1 MIWETRH
8 HAVRGITLI
17 MWLQT
22 RKDMQGQQ
30 VVPESSSTQHQ
41 TVETSL
47 SIFLMCWVVLRRPG
61 SAVAQMTLEEVSQ
74 FGSVWR
80 RLGYRP
86 MELLGVIGTLGSEQE
101 QEVEPLRMFPWRRN
115 TLLFS
120 VSWLLQAAF
129 LSCGLLQWDTAFK
142 PTGSSHDRSKPWG
155 KISIFT

>member
-17 MWLQT
+17 MRLQT

-74 FGSVWR
+74 FGSVWW

-115 TLLFS
+115 TLLCFLAAARS
-120 VSWLLQAAF
+120 VPQLRASTVRHCLQTNRVKSWQIK
-129 LSCGLLQWDTAFK
+129 TM
-142 PTGSSHDRSKPWG
+142 R
-155 KISIFT
+155 